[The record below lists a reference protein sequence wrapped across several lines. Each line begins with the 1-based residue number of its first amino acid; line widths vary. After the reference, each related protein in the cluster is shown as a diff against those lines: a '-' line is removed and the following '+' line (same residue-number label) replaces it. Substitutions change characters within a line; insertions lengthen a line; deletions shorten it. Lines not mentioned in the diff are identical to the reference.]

1 MLSNILKLK
10 LSEIDTSRNKR
21 EEIADWIIN
30 NPRYLP
36 QTLNTYFSSN
46 NSLLVKTAYVL
57 EIICE
62 RELSLFS
69 EYQNIFFKELPKI
82 TNSSALRASAKIC
95 EILCKEHYL
104 HHSSISLNIDEQK
117 IMTECCFN
125 WLITEQ
131 KVACQVPAMTCLALL
146 GMESNWIHEELKQNL
161 IKNIPNKSAGYKA
174 RARKVLKEIT

>member
-21 EEIADWIIN
+21 EEIADWLIN
-30 NPRYLP
+30 KPKYLP

-69 EYQNIFFKELPKI
+69 EYQNIFLKSYPK
-82 TNSSALRASAKIC
+82 
-95 EILCKEHYL
+95 
-104 HHSSISLNIDEQK
+104 
-117 IMTECCFN
+117 
-125 WLITEQ
+125 
-131 KVACQVPAMTCLALL
+131 
-146 GMESNWIHEELKQNL
+146 
-161 IKNIPNKSAGYKA
+161 
-174 RARKVLKEIT
+174 